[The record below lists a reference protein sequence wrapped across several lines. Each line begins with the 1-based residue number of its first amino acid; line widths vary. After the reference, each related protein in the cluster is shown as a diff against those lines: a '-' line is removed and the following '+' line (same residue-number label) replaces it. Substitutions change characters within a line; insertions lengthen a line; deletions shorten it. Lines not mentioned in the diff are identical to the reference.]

1 MDRSL
6 LVVAIVLVVVILL
19 AAVALRRRRPA
30 GAVPPARVEP
40 AEFGLEGTGRLG
52 VIGFSS
58 PSCVSCQRW
67 ERGLHEA
74 GVPWAK
80 VDVRERAELARRYGV
95 SATPLVLAVE
105 LPGGRV
111 VEAFGG
117 DPEPSEIERLAE
129 LIAR

>member
-1 MDRSL
+1 MDRAL
-6 LVVAIVLVVVILL
+6 LVLAIVAVVAAV
-19 AAVALRRRRPA
+19 AVALRRRRAP
-30 GAVPPARVEP
+30 VPPARVDP

-58 PSCVSCQRW
+58 PYCVSCERW

-80 VDVRERAELARRYGV
+80 VDVTERGDLARRYGV
-95 SATPLVLAVE
+95 TATPLVLAVE

-111 VEAFGG
+111 VDAYSGE
-117 DPEPSEIERLAE
+117 PEPGDLDRLAQT
-129 LIAR
+129 LSG

>member
-1 MDRSL
+1 MDRAL
-6 LVVAIVLVVVILL
+6 LVLAIVAVVAAV
-19 AAVALRRRRPA
+19 AVALRRRRAP
-30 GAVPPARVEP
+30 VPPARVDP

-58 PSCVSCQRW
+58 PYCVSCERW